1 MLKLFRCFYINLPIG
16 GIAAAMIFF
25 FFQPPAKA
33 TTAEGSWKEKLLQ
46 MDFVGAILVMGLIVS
61 YLLALQYGGQTKP
74 WKSSV
79 VIGLLVGS
87 FAIFVTCVLW
97 ELLQKERAMIVPR
110 LVSYALSE
118 VVVKRKH

>member
-16 GIAAAMIFF
+16 GIAAVMIFI
-25 FFQPPAKA
+25 FFQPPASA
-33 TTAEGSWKEKLLQ
+33 TTAKASWKEKVLQ
-46 MDFVGAILVMGLIVS
+46 MDFVGAALVMGLIVS

-87 FAIFVTCVLW
+87 FAIFVTCVAW
-97 ELLQKERAMIVPR
+97 EILQKERAMIVSR
-110 LVSYALSE
+110 LVSYALAKE
-118 VVVKRKH
+118 DVQRKC